1 LNTWPD
7 GPRPMRTKVPR
18 PKDTK
23 MINTPSVD
31 AESYLAEDTVTNT
44 PKHGTTV
51 QAGWGAASAY
61 LKPKKDSQYATDFRF
76 SEQTQLVRFLEDTP
90 FAVYEQHWVDRTEGK
105 RSFVCLGDECPL
117 CTIAGDK
124 PRPKFAFNIV
134 VLSDGEPNVQILTA
148 PPSFARQLQAANDDP
163 RRGPLTKY
171 YWAITRTGSGNT
183 TQYTLDRVRSTD
195 LAEDWE
201 LDAEPIE
208 AFVKTAVSYD
218 ASTIYVSPREELLE
232 LARTLVS

>member
-1 LNTWPD
+1 MIESPSFSAMD
-7 GPRPMRTKVPR
+7 YMAA
-18 PKDTK
+18 DT
-23 MINTPSVD
+23 VD
-31 AESYLAEDTVTNT
+31 AA

-51 QAGWGAASAY
+51 QAGWGAASAF
-61 LKPKKDSQYATDFRF
+61 LKPKKENGYPTDFRF
-76 SEQTQLVRFLEDTP
+76 SDQAQLVRFLEDTP

-183 TQYTLDRVRSTD
+183 TQYMLDRVRPTD
-195 LAEDWE
+195 LADEWE
-201 LDAEPIE
+201 LDPADVE
-208 AFVKTAVSYD
+208 AFASTAALND
-218 ASTIYVSPREELLE
+218 ASVIYVSPREELLD
-232 LARTLVS
+232 LARSLVS

>member
-1 LNTWPD
+1 
-7 GPRPMRTKVPR
+7 
-18 PKDTK
+18 

-31 AESYLAEDTVTNT
+31 AESYLAEDTAEAT

-51 QAGWGAASAY
+51 QSGWAAASTM
-61 LKPKKDSQYATDFRF
+61 LKPKKDSAYPTDFRF
-76 SEQTQLVRFLEDTP
+76 SEQTQLVRFLQDEP
-90 FAVYEQHWVDRTEGK
+90 FAIYEQHWVDRTEGR

-124 PRPKFAFNIV
+124 PRPKFAFNVV

-171 YWAITRTGSGNT
+171 YWAISRTGSGNT
-183 TQYTLDRVRSTD
+183 TQFTLDRVRATD
-195 LAEDWE
+195 LAEEWE
-201 LDAEPIE
+201 LDGEEVE
-208 AFVKTAVSYD
+208 AFAKSAVSYD
-218 ASTIYVSPREELLE
+218 ASAIYVSPREEMLT

>member
-1 LNTWPD
+1 MWTQ
-7 GPRPMRTKVPR
+7 VPR
-18 PKDTK
+18 PKDTN
-23 MINTPSVD
+23 MIETPAVSATD
-31 AESYLAEDTVTNT
+31 YMADDTVENA

-51 QAGWGAASAY
+51 QAGWGAASAF
-61 LKPKKDSQYATDFRF
+61 LKPKKDSMYPTDFRF
-76 SEQTQLVRFLEDTP
+76 SEQAQLVRFMEDTP

-183 TQYTLDRVRSTD
+183 TQYMLDRVRPTD
-195 LAEDWE
+195 LADEWE
-201 LDAEPIE
+201 LDSDAVE
-208 AFVKTAVSYD
+208 AFVSTAEMND
-218 ASTIYVSPREELLE
+218 ASVIYVSPREDLLE
-232 LARTLVS
+232 LARNLVS